1 MRGKTIYCTLVPQR
15 TTKCDCNQ
23 NPISCRTC
31 ADLTLAAESEE
42 PGMWIL
48 KVQYSP
54 AQIPHHSSLSVFL
67 VATLSLSQLFKELIS
82 SAYAL

>member
-48 KVQYSP
+48 KVTALEVISP
-54 AQIPHHSSLSVFL
+54 GLELAGPGTHHRTVFTSTNPSS
-67 VATLSLSQLFKELIS
+67 
-82 SAYAL
+82 